1 MKHQTRF
8 GSLLISTFVTAC
20 LLVAGCGIEEYYTNM
35 GDGALPGDPLNP
47 EVPTV
52 TCDNATCECE
62 CGGGTVTPTCADP
75 ALDDMTGKAYRFD
88 SIELGEPL
96 VAAGVADMVNSMFLE
111 DKVDSEELN
120 VLLVVRTDDRDT
132 GQLVMDIGA
141 GEVSGDGYA
150 FFDGSASET
159 IGQICGTEIQT
170 VERADLILPLDPLDP
185 PELPL
190 RNLAISGVVTGS
202 GITDGEMVG
211 VLLKS
216 DADATTVLS
225 QSFSEFLADVPLD
238 VDTDDDGTMDAW
250 TFEGTFTAV
259 EATVQ

>member
-1 MKHQTRF
+1 MKHQTRL
-8 GSLLISTFVTAC
+8 GSFLISTFVTAC

-88 SIELGEPL
+88 SITLGAPL
-96 VAAGVADMVNSMFLE
+96 PTDLATMVNDMFLE
-111 DKVDSEELN
+111 GEVDNENLN

-132 GQLVMDIGA
+132 GQLVMDFGP

-150 FFDGSASET
+150 FYEGSVNEM
-159 IGQICGTEIQT
+159 IGEICGTDIQT
-170 VERADLILPLDPLDP
+170 VEPADLILPIAALDP

-190 RNLAISGVVTGS
+190 RALSITGGVTGS
-202 GITDGEMVG
+202 GIADGEMQG
-211 VLLKS
+211 ALLKT
-216 DADATTVLS
+216 DADTITVLS
-225 QSFSEFLADVPLD
+225 QPFSEFLSEVPLD
-238 VDTDDDGTMDAW
+238 LDTDDDGTMDAW